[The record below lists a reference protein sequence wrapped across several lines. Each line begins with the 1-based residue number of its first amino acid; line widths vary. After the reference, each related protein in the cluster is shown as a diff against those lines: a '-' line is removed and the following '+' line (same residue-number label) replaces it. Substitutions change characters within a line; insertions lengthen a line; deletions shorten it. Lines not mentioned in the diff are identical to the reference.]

1 MEKRIISVHKLEFRS
16 FKFFLCFFFTIL
28 EIAKNVRMLSYMSK
42 NMLLS
47 EKNGLNFN
55 SMILTHCVMLDVE
68 MLLNLLELE
77 AMAECE
83 DLHD

>member
-1 MEKRIISVHKLEFRS
+1 MV
-16 FKFFLCFFFTIL
+16 FFTIL

>member
-1 MEKRIISVHKLEFRS
+1 MLFI
-16 FKFFLCFFFTIL
+16 FFFTIL
-28 EIAKNVRMLSYMSK
+28 KIAKNVRMLSYMSK

-47 EKNGLNFN
+47 EKSGLNFN

>member
-1 MEKRIISVHKLEFRS
+1 MK
-16 FKFFLCFFFTIL
+16 
-28 EIAKNVRMLSYMSK
+28 IAKKVRMLSYMSK

-47 EKNGLNFN
+47 EKSGLNFN

>member
-1 MEKRIISVHKLEFRS
+1 MV
-16 FKFFLCFFFTIL
+16 FFTIL
-28 EIAKNVRMLSYMSK
+28 KIAKNVRMLSYMSK

>member
-1 MEKRIISVHKLEFRS
+1 MYVCCHICQKI
-16 FKFFLCFFFTIL
+16 CFCP
-28 EIAKNVRMLSYMSK
+28 K
-42 NMLLS
+42 
-47 EKNGLNFN
+47 KNGLNFN
-55 SMILTHCVMLDVE
+55 SMTLTHCVMLDVE

>member
-1 MEKRIISVHKLEFRS
+1 MV
-16 FKFFLCFFFTIL
+16 FFTIL
-28 EIAKNVRMLSYMSK
+28 KIAKNVRMLSYMSK

-55 SMILTHCVMLDVE
+55 SMTLTHCVMLDVE

>member
-1 MEKRIISVHKLEFRS
+1 M
-16 FKFFLCFFFTIL
+16 FFFTIL
-28 EIAKNVRMLSYMSK
+28 EIAKNVSMLSYMSK

-55 SMILTHCVMLDVE
+55 SMTLTHCVMLDVE

>member
-1 MEKRIISVHKLEFRS
+1 MPNDISSVSSAYKISIKSVPSSVPFCLRPWF
-16 FKFFLCFFFTIL
+16 
-28 EIAKNVRMLSYMSK
+28 LSYMSK